1 MSGILLAI
9 VVFLLIGGLASAW
22 LLGVRLRREQQ
33 ATGILALAGMH
44 WREFQRLVLEV
55 MARRGYRQA
64 GSTDMS
70 DDHGL
75 IELEHGGRMSLLS
88 TKHGTAYVLGPA
100 AITEFASDLQL
111 RGAGSGWMTTLGS
124 VTPDTRSLARVQ
136 KIELLDGH
144 TLWAEIEPQLDPA
157 QLAEIMGAVRARANR
172 HVLLSWILAAVA
184 GIAMFLLPGRDA
196 PAPAPS
202 QQAATPAATPAAP
215 PRPPPSAATPQPQ
228 MTAPVPEDPAA
239 LAGRRRKV
247 ADAVAT
253 LPWVDRAVWSTRSTL
268 VVHLAGAPDRA
279 GLCALLEPYAEL
291 RASRLQLQP
300 PRDSD
305 TPVRFI
311 QCHAY

>member
-1 MSGILLAI
+1 MSGILLSLL
-9 VVFLLIGGLASAW
+9 VFLLIGGLASAW

-33 ATGILALAGMH
+33 ATGIMALAGMH

-55 MARRGYRQA
+55 MARRGYRRA
-64 GSTDMS
+64 GGTDMS

-75 IELEHGGRMSLLS
+75 IELEHDGRMSLLS
-88 TKHGTAYVLGPA
+88 TKHGAAYVLGPA
-100 AITEFASDLQL
+100 AIAEFASDLQL
-111 RGAGSGWMTTLGS
+111 HGAVGGWMTTLGS
-124 VTPDTRSLARVQ
+124 VPSDTRSLARVQ

-157 QLAEIMGAVRARANR
+157 QRAEIMGAVRARANR
-172 HVLLSWILAAVA
+172 HVLLAWVLATVA
-184 GIAMFLLPGRDA
+184 GIAVFLLPGRDA
-196 PAPAPS
+196 PAPASPS
-202 QQAATPAATPAAP
+202 APLPVAPSPAAP
-215 PRPPPSAATPQPQ
+215 PRQPQ
-228 MTAPVPEDPAA
+228 NAAAAQVTAPVPDDPAA
-239 LAGRRRKV
+239 LASRRRKV
-247 ADAVAT
+247 AEAVTT

-268 VVHLAGAPDRA
+268 VVHLAGAPDRK

-300 PRDSD
+300 PRESD

>member
-1 MSGILLAI
+1 MSGILLPI

-33 ATGILALAGMH
+33 ATGIMALAGMH

-100 AITEFASDLQL
+100 TIAEFASDLQL
-111 RGAGSGWMTTLGS
+111 RGATGGWMTTLGN
-124 VTPDTRSLARVQ
+124 VTADTRSLARVQ

-157 QLAEIMGAVRARANR
+157 QRAEIMGAVRARANR
-172 HVLLSWILAAVA
+172 HVLLAWVLAAVA

-196 PAPAPS
+196 PAPEPGALDVGGGHANECAVS
-202 QQAATPAATPAAP
+202 AEHRDVLAAEELVFRVPAFHVEKLAVQLPDLL
-215 PRPPPSAATPQPQ
+215 
-228 MTAPVPEDPAA
+228 PV
-239 LAGRRRKV
+239 
-247 ADAVAT
+247 
-253 LPWVDRAVWSTRSTL
+253 S
-268 VVHLAGAPDRA
+268 
-279 GLCALLEPYAEL
+279 LLESAGWPDDGFHL
-291 RASRLQLQP
+291 VIL
-300 PRDSD
+300 
-305 TPVRFI
+305 V
-311 QCHAY
+311 HG

>member
-1 MSGILLAI
+1 MSGILLPI

-33 ATGILALAGMH
+33 ATGIMALAGMH

-55 MARRGYRQA
+55 MARRGYRQT

-100 AITEFASDLQL
+100 TIAEFASDLQL
-111 RGAGSGWMTTLGS
+111 RGATGGWMTTLGS
-124 VTPDTRSLARVQ
+124 VAADTRSLARVQ
-136 KIELLDGH
+136 KIELLDGQ
-144 TLWAEIEPQLDPA
+144 TLWKEIEPQLDPA
-157 QLAEIMGAVRARANR
+157 QRAEIMGAVRARANR
-172 HVLLSWILAAVA
+172 HVMLVWVLAGVSGIAIFLLS
-184 GIAMFLLPGRDA
+184 GRDA
-196 PAPAPS
+196 PAPAAS

-215 PRPPPSAATPQPQ
+215 PRQPASTAAPP

-239 LAGRRRKV
+239 LASRRRKV